1 LFLRTTEF
9 LWQEGHT
16 AHATEQEAVAEMMV
30 AADFYQAVAEE
41 FAAMPVVVGD
51 KTPSERFAGAVR
63 TVSLE
68 AMMRDG
74 RALQAATSHYL
85 GTNFARAF
93 GIEYTAADGSRT
105 LCHTASWGM
114 STRMIGGVI
123 MAHGD
128 DQGLV
133 LPPRIAPYQ
142 VVVVPIG
149 KEGELGA
156 IVAAAEALAGELA
169 GHGVRVH
176 VDTRTHVSAGFK
188 FNDWELRGV
197 PLRIE
202 LGPRDLAAG
211 SVVIVDRLSGE
222 KAPAPIGEVAAT
234 MPGRLDAFQETL
246 FRRALDFREEH
257 TATVDSLDEL
267 TAAVATGFARAL
279 LCGDPAC
286 EQAIQERTGATPRC
300 VPRDAPDETGRCV
313 ACGRPSDYGRRLV
326 FGRAY

>member
-1 LFLRTTEF
+1 MRTI
-9 LWQEGHT
+9 
-16 AHATEQEAVAEMMV
+16 
-30 AADFYQAVAEE
+30 
-41 FAAMPVVVGD
+41 
-51 KTPSERFAGAVR
+51 
-63 TVSLE
+63 SLE

-93 GIEYTAADGSRT
+93 GIEYTGADGSRA

-114 STRMIGGVI
+114 STRMIGGVV
-123 MAHGD
+123 MTHGD

-149 KEGELGA
+149 REDELGA
-156 IVAAAEALAGELA
+156 IVAAADVLAGELA
-169 GHGVRVH
+169 GQGVRVH
-176 VDTRTHVSAGFK
+176 VDRRTHVSAGFK

-211 SVVIVDRLSGE
+211 TVVVVDRLSGT
-222 KAPAPIGEVAAT
+222 KAPAAIGELAAT
-234 MPGRLDAFQETL
+234 MPGRLDVFQDAL
-246 FRRALDFREEH
+246 FRRALEFREAH
-257 TATVDSLDEL
+257 TATADSLDEL
-267 TAAVATGFARAL
+267 AAAVATGFARAL

-286 EQAIQERTGATPRC
+286 ERAIQERTGATPRC